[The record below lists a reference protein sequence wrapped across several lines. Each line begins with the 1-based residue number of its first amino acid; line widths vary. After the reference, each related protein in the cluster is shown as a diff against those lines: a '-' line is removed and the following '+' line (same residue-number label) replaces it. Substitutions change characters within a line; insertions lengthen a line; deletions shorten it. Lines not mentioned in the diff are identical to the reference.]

1 MWKIF
6 NNRKTK
12 AHNFDIKVL
21 FKNDI
26 SLLILDGRWNN
37 LFIDKTKTPE
47 IVECENSIKDLLK
60 EQARLIAEIKEINIT
75 KKESMDC
82 ILKLTT
88 EAYDNGNED
97 AKLQMQQCE
106 KTVVSINARL
116 KQIEA
121 RLDEIPKE
129 IRQLNLKLLELTVN
143 VVYYSMRANQV
154 RVAELDKQIEEERE
168 KLKSLIDERGSL
180 NQNDTDTYSYFHD
193 LIGGD
198 ELQKLDDIY
207 FGKNQEA

>member
-26 SLLILDGRWNN
+26 SLLILDERWNN

-47 IVECENSIKDLLK
+47 IGECENGIKELLK
-60 EQARLIAEIKEINIT
+60 EQARLIAEVKEINIT
-75 KKESMDC
+75 KKENMDS

-88 EAYDNGNED
+88 EAYDNNNED

-143 VVYYSMRANQV
+143 IVYYSMRANQV

-180 NQNDTDTYSYFHD
+180 TQNDTDTYSYFHD

-207 FGKNQEA
+207 FGKN

>member
-6 NNRKTK
+6 NNKK
-12 AHNFDIKVL
+12 AKVHNFDIKVL

-26 SLLILDGRWNN
+26 SLLILDERWNN

-47 IVECENSIKDLLK
+47 IIECENGIKELLK
-60 EQARLIAEIKEINIT
+60 EQARLIAETKEINIT
-75 KKESMDC
+75 KKESMDS
-82 ILKLTT
+82 IIKLTT
-88 EAYDNGNED
+88 EVYENDNEE
-97 AKLQMQQCE
+97 AKLQMQQSE
-106 KTVVSINARL
+106 KTVVSINARI

-143 VVYYSMRANQV
+143 VVYYSMRENQV

-168 KLKSLIDERGSL
+168 KLKNLIDERGSL
-180 NQNDTDTYSYFHD
+180 AQNDTDTYSYFHD
-193 LIGGD
+193 LIGGH

-207 FGKNQEA
+207 FGKSN